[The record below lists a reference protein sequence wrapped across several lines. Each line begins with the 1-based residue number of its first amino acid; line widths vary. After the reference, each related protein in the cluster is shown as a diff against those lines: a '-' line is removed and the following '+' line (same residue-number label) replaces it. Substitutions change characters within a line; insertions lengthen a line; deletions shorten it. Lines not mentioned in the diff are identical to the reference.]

1 MSGRDGLHAAIV
13 AGVLFAIYA
22 LSAPHTIALEDDPL
36 FVLSSYYLGVEHPPG
51 YPLFTL
57 IGYFF
62 SKLPLGS
69 VAYRVH
75 LASAAFGALTGA
87 AAWLCARELGLGR
100 LAAYLAALTLGV
112 CPVFWS
118 QSIIAE
124 VYTLNT
130 FFFLVLVYL
139 GLKACPPAAD
149 DATSGM
155 KPQLLPWL
163 ALVFGLSLSNHYPLM
178 LLVAPAFA
186 VLLWPL
192 RMEILKRAGILALVF
207 ALGLLPY
214 AWMVARSLAPLPVSF
229 YGPLETLF
237 KIWYFISR
245 SGYAEV
251 DQAPSADWIDRL
263 KFFRFFATELV
274 FQFAVLG
281 TALAALGAWV
291 QWRRLGRRAAAFL
304 TVAFLMPS
312 VVLLLLLGFDY
323 SAQTKHVFHVYPLP
337 AYAVVALWAGLGFAT
352 LVQRYALSA
361 LSAGAAAVAVVAVT
375 FAVGAR
381 SNVLTDHEWGARY
394 ARTLLELFPKDA
406 VVFARGD
413 ADLGTLAYFC
423 MVENLRPD
431 IYLYSTSGLV
441 LGNRLFDP
449 LATGAEAR
457 QRVLRERIEHES
469 APVVLTLETVGGYA
483 HVDRWLFFL
492 IDKASRDPLKVSV
505 DIPEK
510 AVEFFERNVTEPHSN
525 AWVASFQDQ
534 LRRRYG
540 EALAS
545 ALVRGA
551 PPDERTRRHLDLLSR
566 DFFGALG
573 LAEGLM
579 RNPGGYT
586 VSEVARYL
594 DQARRLMPSD
604 VQKDELARFFHL
616 RAAVRSHLGDQ
627 AGAVEDFE
635 NSVQVWPDR
644 ENSSIQPLEELYTK
658 AGNTAALQA
667 LRARLKTRPR
677 HQR

>member
-1 MSGRDGLHAAIV
+1 MAGRDWLHAAVV
-13 AGVLFAIYA
+13 AGALFALYA

-36 FVLSSYYLGVEHPPG
+36 FVLSAYYLGIEHPPG

-62 SKLPLGS
+62 TKLSVGS

-75 LASAAFGALTGA
+75 LASAVFGALTGA
-87 AAWLCARELGLGR
+87 AAWACARELGVGR
-100 LAAYLAALTLGV
+100 LAAYLAALALGV

-139 GLKACPPAAD
+139 ALKACPPQAQ
-149 DATSGM
+149 DAKGG
-155 KPQLLPWL
+155 KPHLLTWI
-163 ALVFGLSLSNHYPLM
+163 AFVFGLSLSNHYPLM

-186 VLLWPL
+186 VQLWPL
-192 RMEILKRAGILALVF
+192 RTEILKRAGLLLLVF

-214 AWMVARSLAPLPVSF
+214 AWMVARSLAPLPISF

-237 KIWYFISR
+237 KIWYFVSR
-245 SGYAEV
+245 SGYAEI
-251 DQAPSADWIDRL
+251 DHAPSADWIDRL
-263 KFFRFFATELV
+263 KFFNFFATELV

-281 TALAALGAWV
+281 TALAAVGSWV
-291 QWRRLGRRAAAFL
+291 QWRRCGHRCGAFL
-304 TVAFLMPS
+304 AIAFLMPS

-337 AYAVVALWAGLGFAT
+337 SYAVVALWAGLGFAY
-352 LVQRYALSA
+352 LVERLALSA

-394 ARTLLELFPKDA
+394 ARTLLDLFPRNA

-413 ADLGTLAYFC
+413 ADLGTLAYLC
-423 MVENLRPD
+423 MVENMRPD

-457 QRVLRERIEHES
+457 QRVLRETIERET

-483 HVDRWLFFL
+483 HTDRWLYFE
-492 IDKASRDPLKVSV
+492 IDRSSRDAQKVSV
-505 DIPEK
+505 DIPE
-510 AVEFFERNVTEPHSN
+510 AAIEFFERHVAEPHSN
-525 AWVASFQDQ
+525 AWVASFQAQ

-545 ALVRGA
+545 SLVRGA
-551 PPDERTRRHLDLLSR
+551 PQDDRTRRHLDLLSR
-566 DFFGALG
+566 DFYGALG

-579 RNPGGYT
+579 RNPRGYAVGE
-586 VSEVARYL
+586 VSRFL
-594 DQARRLMPSD
+594 DQARRAMPSD

-616 RAAVRSHLGDQ
+616 RAAVRAHLGDE

-635 NSVQVWPDR
+635 NAVRVWPDR
-644 ENSSIQPLEELYTK
+644 ENSSIKPLEELYAK
-658 AGNTAALQA
+658 AGNTAAIRALQ
-667 LRARLKTRPR
+667 ARLKAPRRPR
-677 HQR
+677 